1 MGRLAIF
8 PFMKFDFQFGK
19 KKSSIF
25 RYAIIG
31 VILTSVITG
40 ISQCTHIPEEQIY
53 DIVDQIQRKIP
64 GKPLNDYIIS
74 DPILLDRRIKRD
86 VDYAILEYERL
97 TGDDGSVRMSP
108 SYFSEK
114 SPDGSNAQKLLGG
127 EMRICGS
134 WVPDCPKENQAKLV
148 QW

>member
-1 MGRLAIF
+1 
-8 PFMKFDFQFGK
+8 MKFDFQFGK

-31 VILTSVITG
+31 VIFTSVVTG

-64 GKPLNDYIIS
+64 GKPLNDWIIT

-86 VDYAILEYERL
+86 VNRAIDAVTPEYDRIITEYDKKYEQRYIEYPI
-97 TGDDGSVRMSP
+97 DKSVC
-108 SYFSEK
+108 YTKECK
-114 SPDGSNAQKLLGG
+114 ALGG
-127 EMRICGS
+127 ELRICAP
-134 WVPDCPKENQAKLV
+134 WVDSCSLP
-148 QW
+148 

>member
-31 VILTSVITG
+31 VILTSVVAG
-40 ISQCTHIPEEQIY
+40 ISQCTHIPEEKIY

-64 GKPLNDYIIS
+64 GKPLNDWIIT
-74 DPILLDRRIKRD
+74 DPILLDRRIKGD
-86 VDYAILEYERL
+86 VNRAIDAVNPEYNRIISEYDKKYEQRYVEYPI
-97 TGDDGSVRMSP
+97 DKSVCYTDECQS
-108 SYFSEK
+108 
-114 SPDGSNAQKLLGG
+114 LGG
-127 EMRICGS
+127 EIRLCAP
-134 WVPDCPKENQAKLV
+134 WLDNCPNQ
-148 QW
+148 

>member
-1 MGRLAIF
+1 
-8 PFMKFDFQFGK
+8 MKFDFQFGK

-31 VILTSVITG
+31 VIFTSVVTG

-64 GKPLNDYIIS
+64 GKPLNDWIIT

-86 VDYAILEYERL
+86 VNRAIDAVNPEYNRIISEYDKKYEQRYVEYPI
-97 TGDDGSVRMSP
+97 DKSVC
-108 SYFSEK
+108 YTKECK
-114 SPDGSNAQKLLGG
+114 ALGG
-127 EMRICGS
+127 ELRICAP
-134 WVPDCPKENQAKLV
+134 WVDSCSLP
-148 QW
+148 